1 MSQEQ
6 RIGQGLR
13 ISRGPRIEKTRRAA
27 GLALAVAVAIA
38 MPLGAAQAG
47 HDSVPSVPVVRPDYV
62 KALLDAREP
71 VVLVDFRK
79 PTEYRAG
86 HLPGAISV
94 PITELDRRFR
104 EIPATARLILYCQCP
119 IEEIATAY
127 VFLQGHGYRNQA
139 VLEDGFDGWLRQR
152 YPLVR

>member
-1 MSQEQ
+1 MSGA
-6 RIGQGLR
+6 RRLTGLL
-13 ISRGPRIEKTRRAA
+13 AA
-27 GLALAVAVAIA
+27 AATAAALAAPAR
-38 MPLGAAQAG
+38 AG
-47 HDSVPSVPVVRPDYV
+47 HDSVPSVPVVRSDYV

-79 PTEYRAG
+79 AAEYRAG

-104 EIPATARLILYCQCP
+104 EIPAAARLILYCQCP

-127 VFLQGHGYRNQA
+127 VFLRGHGYRDQA
-139 VLEDGFDGWLRQR
+139 VLEDGFDGWLRR
-152 YPLVR
+152 HYPLVK

>member
-1 MSQEQ
+1 M
-6 RIGQGLR
+6 R
-13 ISRGPRIEKTRRAA
+13 RGWRAGSA
-27 GLALAVAVAIA
+27 A
-38 MPLGAAQAG
+38 LGAAAAVLASGGAVQAG
-47 HDSVPSVPVVRPDYV
+47 HDSAPTVPVVRSDYV

-79 PTEYRAG
+79 ASEYRAG

-94 PITELDRRFR
+94 PLAELDRRYR
-104 EIPATARLILYCQCP
+104 EIPAAGRLILYCQCP

-127 VFLQGHGYRNQA
+127 VFLQGQGYRNQA
-139 VLEDGFDGWLRQR
+139 VLEDGIDGWLRRR

>member
-1 MSQEQ
+1 M
-6 RIGQGLR
+6 R
-13 ISRGPRIEKTRRAA
+13 RGVRVRGAA
-27 GLALAVAVAIA
+27 
-38 MPLGAAQAG
+38 LGAAVAAVLAAGTTARAG
-47 HDSVPSVPVVRPDYV
+47 HDSVPAVPVVRSDYV

-79 PTEYRAG
+79 AAEYRAG

-94 PITELDRRFR
+94 PLAELDHRYR

-119 IEEIATAY
+119 IEEIASAY
-127 VFLQGHGYRNQA
+127 LFLQGQGYRNQA
-139 VLEDGFDGWLRQR
+139 VLEDGVDGWLRRR

>member
-1 MSQEQ
+1 V
-6 RIGQGLR
+6 
-13 ISRGPRIEKTRRAA
+13 SRARRVPALLLATAAA
-27 GLALAVAVAIA
+27 GVALYGPAH
-38 MPLGAAQAG
+38 AG
-47 HDSVPSVPVVRPDYV
+47 HDTVPSVPVVRPDYV

-79 PTEYRAG
+79 AAEYRAG

-104 EIPATARLILYCQCP
+104 EIPPAARVILYCQCP

-139 VLEDGFDGWLRQR
+139 VLEDGLDGWLRQR
-152 YPLVR
+152 YPLVK

>member
-1 MSQEQ
+1 M
-6 RIGQGLR
+6 RRDLR
-13 ISRGPRIEKTRRAA
+13 AGAAALGAVAAVLAA
-27 GLALAVAVAIA
+27 GLAGS
-38 MPLGAAQAG
+38 GAALAG
-47 HDSVPSVPVVRPDYV
+47 HDGAPTVPVVRSDYV

-79 PTEYRAG
+79 ASEFRAG

-94 PITELDRRFR
+94 PLSELDRRYR

-127 VFLQGHGYRNQA
+127 AFLQGQGYRNQA
-139 VLEDGFDGWLRQR
+139 VLEDGVDGWLRHR

>member
-1 MSQEQ
+1 M
-6 RIGQGLR
+6 R
-13 ISRGPRIEKTRRAA
+13 RGWRAGGA
-27 GLALAVAVAIA
+27 ALGAVAAVLAGG
-38 MPLGAAQAG
+38 GAAQAG
-47 HDSVPSVPVVRPDYV
+47 HDSAPTVPVVRSDYV

-71 VVLVDFRK
+71 VVLVDFRRAS
-79 PTEYRAG
+79 EYRAG

-94 PITELDRRFR
+94 PLSELDRRYR

-127 VFLQGHGYRNQA
+127 VFLHGHGYRNQA
-139 VLEDGFDGWLRQR
+139 VLEDGIDGWLRRR

>member
-1 MSQEQ
+1 M
-6 RIGQGLR
+6 R
-13 ISRGPRIEKTRRAA
+13 RGWRASAAALGAVAAVLVAVLAGGRAA
-27 GLALAVAVAIA
+27 L
-38 MPLGAAQAG
+38 AG
-47 HDSVPSVPVVRPDYV
+47 HDSAPTVPVVRSDYV

-71 VVLVDFRK
+71 VVLVDFRRAS
-79 PTEYRAG
+79 EYRAG

-94 PITELDRRFR
+94 PLAELDRRYR

-127 VFLQGHGYRNQA
+127 VFLHGQGYRNQA
-139 VLEDGFDGWLRQR
+139 VLEDGVDGWLRRR

>member
-1 MSQEQ
+1 MTCAG
-6 RIGQGLR
+6 RATGLV
-13 ISRGPRIEKTRRAA
+13 AA
-27 GLALAVAVAIA
+27 AAVAITA
-38 MPLGAAQAG
+38 LAGAAHAG
-47 HDSVPSVPVVRPDYV
+47 HDSVPSVPVVRSDHV

-79 PTEYRAG
+79 ATEYRAG
-86 HLPGAISV
+86 HLPGALSV

-127 VFLQGHGYRNQA
+127 VFLHGQGYRNQA
-139 VLEDGFDGWLRQR
+139 VLEDGFDGWLRHR